1 MASIIKSSQSPVN
14 LKDISGGDKVGSF
27 KQSLWKHLLS
37 VLFLL
42 LFIGMSWS
50 MVSAQ
55 TIRAY
60 VTNFNTGTVSVIDTA
75 NNTELTTIAVGSHP
89 IAVVTNPDA
98 TRAFVANQNSSSVS
112 VINTASNM
120 VIQTI
125 AVGLGPTG
133 IAITPDGASVY
144 VTNQGDNT
152 VSVINTSTY
161 AVTTIS
167 AISGGFAAPFAVAI
181 SPDGRAY
188 VTNVLSRSVSVINT
202 ATNTLIANIAVGVD
216 PWAVAISPNGST
228 AYVANTGSDTVS
240 VIDTTSFAVTT
251 INVGD
256 GPIALAV
263 TPGGTRVYVANQLS
277 NNVSV
282 INTADNTVITI
293 PVGYFP
299 SGVAI
304 TPDGASVYVTN
315 QGSGYVSVI
324 ATATNTVTH
333 IIPTTGSCP
342 FGIVITVRPVRQ
354 NVVTAA
360 SVSVSGRVIDARR
373 RGISRATVNLTDQNG
388 DVHTARTNSFGYYSF
403 KDVAV
408 GQTYIINVY
417 SKRYQFNPQVISLTE
432 NLGGLNFT
440 AQ

>member
-14 LKDISGGDKVGSF
+14 LKDISGGDKVGSI

-152 VSVINTSTY
+152 VSVISTNTY

-181 SPDGRAY
+181 SRDGRAY
-188 VTNVLSRSVSVINT
+188 VTNVLSSSVSVINT
-202 ATNTLIANIAVGVD
+202 ANNTVIANIAVGSN

-228 AYVANTGSDTVS
+228 AYVANSGSDTVS
-240 VIDTTSFAVTT
+240 VINTDNYAVTT

-256 GPIALAV
+256 GPVALAV
-263 TPGGTRVYVANQLS
+263 TPGGARVYVANQLS

-342 FGIVITVRPVRQ
+342 FGIAITVRPVRQ

-360 SVSVSGRVIDARR
+360 SVSVSGRVTDARR
-373 RGISRATVNLTDQNG
+373 RGISRVTVNLTDQNG
-388 DVHTARTNSFGYYSF
+388 DVHTARTNSFGYYTF
-403 KDVAV
+403 KDIEV